1 MKKKMRKATIKYTF
15 KLILALLFAVFM
27 TNAIIY
33 VFDISSSITVIL
45 ISAGIS
51 FILMTSIT
59 RNYYDQIDK
68 IQYEKE

>member
-1 MKKKMRKATIKYTF
+1 MRKATIKYTF

-45 ISAGIS
+45 ISGGIS

-59 RNYYDQIDK
+59 RNYYDQMDK

>member
-15 KLILALLFAVFM
+15 KLISALLFTVVM
-27 TNAIIY
+27 TSAIIY
-33 VFDISSSITVIL
+33 VFDISSRIPVIL
-45 ISAGIS
+45 ISGGIS

-59 RNYYDQIDK
+59 RNYYDQMDK

>member
-1 MKKKMRKATIKYTF
+1 MEKKMRKATIKYTF

>member
-45 ISAGIS
+45 ISGGIS

-59 RNYYDQIDK
+59 RNYYDQMDK